1 MEAGQ
6 HRPVALHGRDDLH
19 AHGFEPFLVGG
30 EVVAALGRVV
40 AQGLELLA
48 GGQLAGPGGPLD
60 LAFGRGMA
68 LGFEARSHFLQAV
81 LVFNLPHQLFLA
93 GVVVAITDDLA
104 VVADPVGHKVDV
116 VMLSVGVPGEDI
128 LVLAE
133 AHAF

>member
-1 MEAGQ
+1 MDSS
-6 HRPVALHGRDDLH
+6 PV
-19 AHGFEPFLVGG
+19 
-30 EVVAALGRVV
+30 
-40 AQGLELLA
+40 
-48 GGQLAGPGGPLD
+48 PGGPLD